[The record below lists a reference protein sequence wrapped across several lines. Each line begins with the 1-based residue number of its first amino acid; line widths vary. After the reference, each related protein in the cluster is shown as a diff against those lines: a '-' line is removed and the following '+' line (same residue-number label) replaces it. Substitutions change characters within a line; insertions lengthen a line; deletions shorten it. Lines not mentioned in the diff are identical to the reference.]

1 MSKVWERPTAC
12 LHSGQRVKGSARR
25 LFDGFEFVWWV
36 WEVGSVTN
44 FFTSLTFLTFSLQ
57 KRGWTGGA
65 QWVFNGCRRAVVLT
79 EATVYL
85 FNTLNVFR
93 WNLFNTLNVF
103 RQNLF
108 NALNVFR
115 QNLFNALN
123 VFPIWHRVFADVPLF
138 SPLYTSF
145 AFVGLPLN
153 HGQYRKDQLM
163 PN

>member
-1 MSKVWERPTAC
+1 MGATNSVPSLRTK
-12 LHSGQRVKGSARR
+12 SQRVGA
-25 LFDGFEFVWWV
+25 EVVWWV

-57 KRGWTGGA
+57 KRGWTEGA

-123 VFPIWHRVFADVPLF
+123 VFPIWHRVLQMC
-138 SPLYTSF
+138 LYFLRYTRLLRLS
-145 AFVGLPLN
+145 ACLSTTDNIGRTN
-153 HGQYRKDQLM
+153 
-163 PN
+163 

>member
-1 MSKVWERPTAC
+1 MGATNSVPSLRTK
-12 LHSGQRVKGSARR
+12 SQRVSA
-25 LFDGFEFVWWV
+25 EVVWWV
-36 WEVGSVTN
+36 WVRLMGLRGWFGHQLFYLFDLFH
-44 FFTSLTFLTFSLQ
+44 FFTSE
-57 KRGWTGGA
+57 KGVNRGCSMGV

-123 VFPIWHRVFADVPLF
+123 VFPIWHRVLQMC
-138 SPLYTSF
+138 LYFLRYTRLLRLS
-145 AFVGLPLN
+145 ACLSTTDNIGRTN
-153 HGQYRKDQLM
+153 
-163 PN
+163 